1 MAEQLLMELKSKRP
15 KMWMMVTNGEGA
27 LVHRSLVK
35 MCKAE
40 GLSQGENDDTVLLRA
55 LLEAHGK
62 GSNPGGYSK
71 KGSDVPGSSLDEA
84 FLEGEFK
91 ALCTLHGASELSF
104 DQCMSWDWIAHQ
116 VGVTIT
122 KDATGQI
129 WRRVVGTREAAC
141 ETDFVALARA
151 LQAESETATT
161 IQSFMRG
168 CAGRVKAHS
177 QAREAAET
185 AQKSRCSAEMKLAPY
200 NPTPSCAVRQA
211 LDALSV
217 GPEDVLYDLGCGDG
231 RLLIAAAQRG
241 AKAVGVEY
249 DARFVEKADG
259 AIRQLELSNFATVMC
274 GDAFA
279 TDLVPASK
287 IFVYLVPDGLR
298 KLEPSLNAALK
309 LGTPIASY
317 MFSIPGWSPDEVL
330 TAETR
335 SSECKVWIYKTASC
349 LAK

>member
-122 KDATGQI
+122 KDATGEI

-177 QAREAAET
+177 QARDAAET
-185 AQKSRCSAEMKLAPY
+185 AQKSRCSA
-200 NPTPSCAVRQA
+200 
-211 LDALSV
+211 
-217 GPEDVLYDLGCGDG
+217 
-231 RLLIAAAQRG
+231 
-241 AKAVGVEY
+241 
-249 DARFVEKADG
+249 
-259 AIRQLELSNFATVMC
+259 
-274 GDAFA
+274 
-279 TDLVPASK
+279 
-287 IFVYLVPDGLR
+287 
-298 KLEPSLNAALK
+298 
-309 LGTPIASY
+309 
-317 MFSIPGWSPDEVL
+317 
-330 TAETR
+330 
-335 SSECKVWIYKTASC
+335 
-349 LAK
+349 